1 MAITLD
7 GRLDFSALD
16 GLVAAYQVGPQTVA
30 VETKD
35 AREVRITAKQD
46 LRTGEFVSEY
56 ERRSTVTAGG
66 KA

>member
-30 VETKD
+30 VETRTH
-35 AREVRITAKQD
+35 ARSGSPRRISAPA
-46 LRTGEFVSEY
+46 SSS
-56 ERRSTVTAGG
+56 RSTNGG
-66 KA
+66 AP